1 MENFLQ
7 GLPGVSIYLDDIL
20 VAGTSDEEHLHKPN
34 KVLQRLETAGMRLKK
49 EKCAFL
55 LPRVDYLGHR
65 ITSYGLE
72 PAASKVAAIFNA
84 PAPRNLTE
92 LRFLLGMVNYYR
104 KFLPDVATILARLH
118 RLLQKGS
125 KWQWGREHQEA
136 LAQVKSLLD
145 GISQSTCPIS
155 MGASY

>member
-1 MENFLQ
+1 
-7 GLPGVSIYLDDIL
+7 
-20 VAGTSDEEHLHKPN
+20 
-34 KVLQRLETAGMRLKK
+34 MRLKK

-72 PAASKVAAIFNA
+72 PAASKVAGIVNA

-104 KFLPDVATILARLH
+104 KFLPDVASILAPLH

-125 KWQWGREHQEA
+125 KWQWGRE
-136 LAQVKSLLD
+136 LLD